1 MSEVN
6 HPENIDQLVDLVQ
19 GGLASDKPFSIS
31 GQNTR
36 AGFGNASQ
44 TEVNICADMI
54 KGIIE
59 YDPAE
64 LVMQAKAGTPL
75 SDIEDALSGN
85 NQHLA
90 FEPPK
95 LGRLYDKNSG
105 SGTIGGAFMANL
117 SGPRRFTAGAALD
130 HILGVKAV
138 SGRGEIYKSGGNVIK
153 NVTGYDL
160 SKLLTGSWGTLSI
173 VTELSFKVLP
183 APPVSISI
191 ALEGLEINAALG
203 LLSSLAQSAL
213 DLTGLAFIPGET
225 LTSSNAEVFSSHIE
239 NLLLIR
245 LEGSSTSVR
254 ERINAL
260 HQMVPESMTAIQ
272 YEDEQSRCLWK
283 IIGDLDLLNSAGKEN
298 CIVKLSI
305 PPARAPEIVNI
316 LSTFEECLWFVD
328 AAGACIWLSLENDKA
343 PVNIRQL
350 RAALAN
356 NGGSVVLYRAPDII
370 KQQVG
375 IFSDMSD
382 GLWALTHRLKDS
394 FDPKNILN
402 PHRLFQNQ

>member
-117 SGPRRFTAGAALD
+117 SGPRRFTAGAARD

-298 CIVKLSI
+298 CIVKLS
-305 PPARAPEIVNI
+305 
-316 LSTFEECLWFVD
+316 
-328 AAGACIWLSLENDKA
+328 AGACIWLSLENDKA